1 MTNPGNTQG
10 VAIKDLLWAKSGTA
24 NQPPV
29 SLIGHMLDVAACM
42 VALLETMS
50 EHRRKQLYEALGDE
64 GTHEMLLTI
73 TALHDIGKATPVF
86 QSKWAPGKE
95 RIERESGLK
104 VSTRYARS
112 DPKHSV
118 VSELIVTDFLCNT
131 IRMPRARAKNLGA
144 IIGAHHGT
152 KQSTGLIDPGIDAWK
167 EGGTPWLNGIAELIN
182 DVTTTIGWVPV
193 NALPIISNDA
203 FVKLAAA
210 ISVADWLGSAMPR
223 RELGS
228 SLQHYFAQRQAD
240 AREFL
245 KSLHIAPV
253 PRRSAPPIQAFLP
266 RDTAG
271 NPVGKARPLQEI
283 VYALCRSAEKPI
295 TIVIEAPMGE
305 GKTEAAF
312 MAEALLAERCGHDGM
327 YVALPTQATSNQM
340 YQRVRRYLETRFAG
354 EGVDLQLLHG
364 GASLV
369 KEYTDVIIHPNT
381 TEDHAEGVHAA
392 QWFMS
397 KRRGFLSPY
406 AVGTVDQALLGIL
419 HVKHGFVR
427 LWGLSNKVV
436 VIDEAHAYDAYT
448 SDLMV
453 RLVRWLRHLGA
464 SVVIMSA
471 TLPKATR
478 HRLMNEDIA
487 TASSVKRGTSSHDED
502 VPYPRVFWTTSDTI
516 QHATFQAS
524 RRVDISMREH
534 DAEIEA
540 VASLLLDQAKQAKCV
555 VAIVNT
561 VDRAQE
567 LYENVSKNDDHVPV
581 DLFHARYPALWRQE
595 IEEHVLKLY
604 SRNGHRPDASI
615 LIATQVVEQ
624 SLDVDFDVM
633 YTDLCP
639 VDLLMQRLGRLHRH
653 DRPNRRCQ
661 PEVFVGGLADYAD
674 VDRLESIGSG
684 KVYDQ
689 AIILRT
695 ILALHAK
702 RSLALP
708 DDIDPLVQ
716 LVYGEDPMTEQ
727 AQTLSLEGTLT
738 EAKAKYDVQ
747 QLKDEAIAR
756 DTCVPLPSEG
766 GFLHAEPRT
775 ALIDDPDAIGAP
787 QVVAQTRLGEESVVI
802 IPLLRNGNL
811 LESLLGQPV
820 TKSTLGD
827 IARELRTTAVR
838 LSPPWTFDEGL
849 LPDGLAEA
857 WKRQAL
863 LSGTVPLVFEHRTA
877 RYGRSTLTLSKE
889 LGIRKTIS

>member
-1 MTNPGNTQG
+1 
-10 VAIKDLLWAKSGTA
+10 
-24 NQPPV
+24 
-29 SLIGHMLDVAACM
+29 
-42 VALLETMS
+42 
-50 EHRRKQLYEALGDE
+50 
-64 GTHEMLLTI
+64 
-73 TALHDIGKATPVF
+73 
-86 QSKWAPGKE
+86 
-95 RIERESGLK
+95 
-104 VSTRYARS
+104 
-112 DPKHSV
+112 
-118 VSELIVTDFLCNT
+118 
-131 IRMPRARAKNLGA
+131 
-144 IIGAHHGT
+144 
-152 KQSTGLIDPGIDAWK
+152 
-167 EGGTPWLNGIAELIN
+167 
-182 DVTTTIGWVPV
+182 
-193 NALPIISNDA
+193 
-203 FVKLAAA
+203 
-210 ISVADWLGSAMPR
+210 
-223 RELGS
+223 
-228 SLQHYFAQRQAD
+228 
-240 AREFL
+240 
-245 KSLHIAPV
+245 
-253 PRRSAPPIQAFLP
+253 
-266 RDTAG
+266 
-271 NPVGKARPLQEI
+271 
-283 VYALCRSAEKPI
+283 
-295 TIVIEAPMGE
+295 
-305 GKTEAAF
+305 
-312 MAEALLAERCGHDGM
+312 
-327 YVALPTQATSNQM
+327 
-340 YQRVRRYLETRFAG
+340 
-354 EGVDLQLLHG
+354 
-364 GASLV
+364 
-369 KEYTDVIIHPNT
+369 
-381 TEDHAEGVHAA
+381 
-392 QWFMS
+392 
-397 KRRGFLSPY
+397 
-406 AVGTVDQALLGIL
+406 
-419 HVKHGFVR
+419 
-427 LWGLSNKVV
+427 
-436 VIDEAHAYDAYT
+436 
-448 SDLMV
+448 
-453 RLVRWLRHLGA
+453 
-464 SVVIMSA
+464 
-471 TLPKATR
+471 
-478 HRLMNEDIA
+478 
-487 TASSVKRGTSSHDED
+487 
-502 VPYPRVFWTTSDTI
+502 
-516 QHATFQAS
+516 
-524 RRVDISMREH
+524 
-534 DAEIEA
+534 

-561 VDRAQE
+561 VDRAQK

-674 VDRLESIGSG
+674 VDRLKSIGSG
-684 KVYDQ
+684 SVYDQ

-747 QLKDEAIAR
+747 QLKDEANAR